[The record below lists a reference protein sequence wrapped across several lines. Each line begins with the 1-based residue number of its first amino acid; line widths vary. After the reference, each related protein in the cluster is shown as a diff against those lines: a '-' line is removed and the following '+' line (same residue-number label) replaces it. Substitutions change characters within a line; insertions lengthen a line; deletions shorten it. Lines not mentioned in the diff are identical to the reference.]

1 MHRTFNYF
9 YLGLGLLLA
18 AAAVLWKLWPL
29 LLLALP
35 AIGLFFYRRRSR

>member
-9 YLGLGLLLA
+9 YLVLGLILA
-18 AAAVLWKLWPL
+18 VAALLWKLWVL